1 MAQPTQQAI
10 ATVYVHW
17 ARLKGGKEKR
27 NSAMYRQTRAP
38 TPLGWLGSWVIH
50 PSDWQNKASIAS
62 ALGVAVAVAKPT
74 LKNIRLR
81 LSPWP
86 VALALTRDQSKFKD
100 KEREAPEVAERSNEA
115 HN

>member
-10 ATVYVHW
+10 ATVYVYW

-27 NSAMYRQTRAP
+27 NSTMYRQTRAQ

-50 PSDWQNKASIAS
+50 PADWQNKASIAS
-62 ALGVAVAVAKPT
+62 ALGVAVAKPT

-100 KEREAPEVAERSNEA
+100 KEREAPEVAEQSNEA